1 MRMDKPTEEQE
12 SNPSRPQN
20 NFLRFS
26 GLAFQMLATF
36 LLAFWGGQ
44 ALDRYWDLAF
54 PILTILLLFLAVV
67 GTVIMLIKN
76 LPKD

>member
-1 MRMDKPTEEQE
+1 MENPTDEPE

-26 GLAFQMLATF
+26 GLAFQMLAVF
-36 LLAFWGGQ
+36 GLAFWGGQ
-44 ALDRYWDLAF
+44 ALDRYWELNF
-54 PILTILLLFLAVV
+54 PMVTISLLFLAVV
-67 GTVIMLIKN
+67 GTVVSLIKN